1 MALLLLLGL
10 SWRPPFPVTPISNGY
25 HSTAGGVVGPGDR
38 NHHRTPLQSPI
49 SQTMQGSGVLLALAS
64 FAALQ
69 RKAPRL
75 LPTCTDTSPSTH
87 HDPDSVC
94 H

>member
-38 NHHRTPLQSPI
+38 SHRSTPLQSPI
-49 SQTMQGSGVLLALAS
+49 SQTLFAIDQPRPSQRPAACICWHSKSFKRSHPMHSYAWGVNG
-64 FAALQ
+64 
-69 RKAPRL
+69 
-75 LPTCTDTSPSTH
+75 
-87 HDPDSVC
+87 
-94 H
+94 